1 MRRPGEG
8 YGSSVT
14 KTGVIAVTVLAALLA
29 GCSER
34 DLRELTGDTEEALR
48 DVGDALGELAGL
60 AEGPLRDA
68 ADHALDAAEEARQ
81 ATDEFRQNPSTE
93 TRAALRAAKRR
104 LDDASREL
112 EGLVDQAPE
121 GVRSALR
128 QALESLTAL
137 RLRIQGDLD
146 SS

>member
-1 MRRPGEG
+1 MRRPGAG

-14 KTGVIAVTVLAALLA
+14 KTGLIAVTVLAALLA

-34 DLRELTGDTEEALR
+34 DLRELTRDTEEALR
-48 DVGDALGELAGL
+48 DAGDALGELAGL
-60 AEGPLRDA
+60 AEGPLRDS
-68 ADHALDAAEEARQ
+68 ADRALDAAEEARQ
-81 ATDEFRQNPSTE
+81 ATDEFRKNPSTE

-137 RLRIQGDLD
+137 RLRIQRNLD